1 MLTAQQFT
9 NMVEAQD
16 RLNKHLRPD
25 WYDAGFAW
33 STAIFSECSELIDQ
47 VGWKWWKHTSPAPL
61 TQIHLEVVDIWHFV
75 LSHLI
80 ECGPMTLSSA
90 RERIDR
96 EPDMWS
102 IGEPLNKAQAIRRA
116 KILAA
121 TACMYP
127 NEPLRVLPEFFSLM
141 RACRLSFD
149 ELYQL
154 YMGKSVLNLFRWNNG
169 YLQGKY
175 QKTWGDVEDN
185 VYLETILKGKPNMP
199 FPQITTILQQRYQ
212 EIAP

>member
-1 MLTAQQFT
+1 
-9 NMVEAQD
+9 
-16 RLNKHLRPD
+16 
-25 WYDAGFAW
+25 
-33 STAIFSECSELIDQ
+33 
-47 VGWKWWKHTSPAPL
+47 
-61 TQIHLEVVDIWHFV
+61 
-75 LSHLI
+75 
-80 ECGPMTLSSA
+80 MTLSSA

-102 IGEPLNKAQAIRRA
+102 IGEPLDKAQAIRRA
-116 KILAA
+116 KMLAA

-127 NEPLRVLPEFFSLM
+127 DEPLRVLPEFFSLM
-141 RACRLSFD
+141 RSCRLSFD

>member
-33 STAIFSECSELIDQ
+33 STAILSECSELIDQ
-47 VGWKWWKHTSPAPL
+47 VGWKWWKHQQTAPL

-80 ECGPMTLSSA
+80 ECGPMTLSDA
-90 RERIDR
+90 RTRTDR

-102 IGEPLNKAQAIRRA
+102 IGEPLDKAQAIRRA
-116 KILAA
+116 KVLASI
-121 TACMYP
+121 ACMYP

-141 RACRLSFD
+141 RACRLSLD
-149 ELYQL
+149 EMYQL

-169 YLQGKY
+169 YLEGKY

-199 FPQITTILQQRYQ
+199 FLQITTLLQQRYQ